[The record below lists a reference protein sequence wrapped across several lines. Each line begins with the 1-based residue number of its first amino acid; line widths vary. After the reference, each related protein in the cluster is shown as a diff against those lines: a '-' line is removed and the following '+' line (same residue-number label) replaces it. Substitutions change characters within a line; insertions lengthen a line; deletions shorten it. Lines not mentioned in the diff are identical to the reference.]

1 VPMSPALV
9 RSFPGQALALACS
22 GGEDYQRLLMAP
34 GHTIQQ
40 VQRVSKGPV
49 SIIGEM
55 VADPERRV
63 HLLDATG
70 QELSLPAAGWDHLRG
85 APWRR

>member
-9 RSFPGQALALACS
+9 RSFPGQALALACA
-22 GGEDYQRLLMAP
+22 GGEDYQLLLMAP

-55 VADPERRV
+55 VADPEHRV
-63 HLLDATG
+63 RLLDATG
-70 QELSLPAAGWDHLRG
+70 QELSLAAAGWDHLRE
-85 APWRR
+85 APWRK